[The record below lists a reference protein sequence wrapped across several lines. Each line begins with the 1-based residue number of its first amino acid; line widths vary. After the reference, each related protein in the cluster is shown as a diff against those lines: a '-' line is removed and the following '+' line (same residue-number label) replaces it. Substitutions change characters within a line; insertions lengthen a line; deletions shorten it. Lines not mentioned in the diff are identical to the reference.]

1 MSSPIKKIMVYI
13 DGTEES
19 ITAAQYAICLAS
31 FSGAELIACY
41 VINTRAME
49 DLLRARIFLKDE
61 QVEYAHDMEAD
72 AERYLNYVNELAV
85 KKGVTVRQKCSKG
98 TVHKEIVEA
107 IVEEKIDLLV
117 IGELSRIR
125 SRRDEFYDETERA
138 MRAAGC
144 SVLIVKDEDRV
155 WEMYE
160 SLG

>member
-1 MSSPIKKIMVYI
+1 MSSPIKKIMVYV
-13 DGTEES
+13 DGTEQS
-19 ITAAQYAICLAS
+19 IIAAQYAICLAS
-31 FSGAELIACY
+31 SSGAELIAYY

-49 DLLRARIFLKDE
+49 DLLRAKIFLKDE
-61 QVEYAHDMEAD
+61 QMEYEHDMEAD
-72 AERYLNYVNELAV
+72 AERYLNYINELAV
-85 KKGVTVRQKCSKG
+85 KKGISVIKKSSKG

-107 IVEEKIDLLV
+107 VAKGDIDLLV

-138 MRAAGC
+138 MRAVGC

>member
-1 MSSPIKKIMVYI
+1 VSSPIKKIMVYV
-13 DGTEES
+13 DGTEQS

-31 FSGAELIACY
+31 FSGAELIAYY

-61 QVEYAHDMEAD
+61 QVEYEHDMETD
-72 AERYLNYVNELAV
+72 AERYLNYINELAV
-85 KKGVTVRQKCSKG
+85 KKGVPVTKKCRKG
-98 TVHKEIVEA
+98 TVHKEIVDA
-107 IVEEKIDLLV
+107 ITEENIDLLV

-138 MRAAGC
+138 MRAVPC
-144 SVLIVKDEDRV
+144 SVLIIKDEDRV